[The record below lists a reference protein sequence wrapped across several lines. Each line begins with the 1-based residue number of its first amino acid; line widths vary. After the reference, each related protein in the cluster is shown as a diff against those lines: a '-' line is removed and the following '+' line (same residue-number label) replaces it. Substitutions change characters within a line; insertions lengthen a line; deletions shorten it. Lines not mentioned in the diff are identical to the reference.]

1 MGKPSS
7 HMQSRDAMLKRLAR
21 VEGQIRGVQR
31 LINEDADCE
40 KVAQQMTAAR
50 RALEKAYHEMVGCLI
65 EDEIF
70 DQKANARS
78 TAEAME
84 NIRTIIGK
92 YS

>member
-1 MGKPSS
+1 MSKPSS
-7 HMQSRDAMLKRLAR
+7 HAASRDSMLKRLAR

-31 LINEDADCE
+31 LIKEDTDCE

-50 RALEKAYHEMVGCLI
+50 RALEKVYHEMVGCLI

-70 DQKANARS
+70 DQKANATS
-78 TAEAME
+78 TAEAMT
-84 NIRTIIGK
+84 NIRSIMNK

>member
-1 MGKPSS
+1 ME
-7 HMQSRDAMLKRLAR
+7 SRDSMLKRLAR

-31 LINEDADCE
+31 LIKEDTDCE

-70 DQKANARS
+70 DQKANATS
-78 TAEAME
+78 TSEAMS
-84 NIRTIIGK
+84 NIRSIISK

>member
-7 HMQSRDAMLKRLAR
+7 HGESRDSMLKRLAR

-31 LINEDADCE
+31 LIKEDADCE

-70 DQKANARS
+70 DQKANALS
-78 TAEAME
+78 TVEAMT
-84 NIRTIIGK
+84 NIRSIINK

>member
-7 HMQSRDAMLKRLAR
+7 HGESRDSMLKRLAC

-31 LINEDADCE
+31 LIKEDADCE

-70 DQKANARS
+70 DQKANALS
-78 TAEAME
+78 TVEAMT
-84 NIRTIIGK
+84 NIRSIINK

>member
-1 MGKPSS
+1 MSKPSS
-7 HMQSRDAMLKRLAR
+7 HTASRDNMLKRLAR

-31 LINEDADCE
+31 LITEDADCE

-70 DQKANARS
+70 DQKANATS
-78 TAEAME
+78 TAEAMT
-84 NIRTIIGK
+84 NIRSIINK